1 MRLRVT
7 LAVTLAGLATIA
19 CGAVTGHA
27 AVAGRTVTQSKP
39 VVFGCANNALV
50 EPGSYV
56 LTCADYGSLLL
67 HLAWRDW
74 TGQQATATGV
84 HELHDCTPS
93 CAESAKFSYYPAIIT
108 FWRPEAVPGQAAEE
122 YFSRVTVRYTTAQRP
137 PMYMSYNTLLRN
149 PAQWSEV
156 LVPPRDR

>member
-7 LAVTLAGLATIA
+7 LAGALAGLGAIA
-19 CGAVTGHA
+19 CGAATGHAAVTGHA
-27 AVAGRTVTQSKP
+27 AAENEP

-50 EPGSYV
+50 EPGSFV
-56 LTCADYGSLLL
+56 LTCADYGSQLL
-67 HLAWRDW
+67 HLAWKDW

-93 CAESAKFSYYPAIIT
+93 CVESTKYSYYPAIIT
-108 FWRPEAVPGQAAEE
+108 FWRPEAVPGHAGEE